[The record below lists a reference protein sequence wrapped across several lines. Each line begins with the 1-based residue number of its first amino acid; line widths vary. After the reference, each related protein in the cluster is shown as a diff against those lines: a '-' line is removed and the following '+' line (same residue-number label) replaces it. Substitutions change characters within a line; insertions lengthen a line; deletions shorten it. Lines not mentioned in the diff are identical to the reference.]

1 MKGLIKKDL
10 FMIRSN
16 CKILLILF
24 IVYLIMTIE
33 GNDFA
38 MFLLPFMSIMLMI
51 STFSYD
57 SYNKW
62 TSYAITLPN
71 GREKSVRAKYL
82 ATLLIALVTTIF
94 TLILLIAVSYFK
106 TNTINM
112 EEILENMLGML
123 FGIFVIQAF
132 MYPSIYK
139 FGVEKARIGIFILV
153 FGVAII
159 GGVLSKLFDFS
170 KIADMFKFL
179 NQYSLIVIPLAMFGL
194 LYLSYK
200 VSEKIYQ
207 KKEF

>member
-159 GGVLSKLFDFS
+159 VGV
-170 KIADMFKFL
+170 
-179 NQYSLIVIPLAMFGL
+179 
-194 LYLSYK
+194 
-200 VSEKIYQ
+200 
-207 KKEF
+207 